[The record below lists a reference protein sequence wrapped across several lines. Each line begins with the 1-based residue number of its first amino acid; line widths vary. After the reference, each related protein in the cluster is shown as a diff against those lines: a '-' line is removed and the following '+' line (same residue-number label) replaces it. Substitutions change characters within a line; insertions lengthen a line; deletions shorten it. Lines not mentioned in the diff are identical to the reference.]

1 MVGGLVWQ
9 VGQTRAVGFAGRADG
24 SPGMVT
30 LTPCAGLVLAY
41 LNFAIWAFRAGNSQ
55 EGEGEAGAVAVAEG
69 AAAAGGAAL
78 VKRFGLSRSRTSVMP
93 KVNFGVDW
101 AMGAVEDNAGA
112 GDVGASTF
120 CTGEDA
126 LQLSWV
132 VSRSE
137 SSPEELL
144 LELVHDWKLRG
155 MITATSKSKQ

>member
-1 MVGGLVWQ
+1 MV
-9 VGQTRAVGFAGRADG
+9 
-24 SPGMVT
+24 
-30 LTPCAGLVLAY
+30 
-41 LNFAIWAFRAGNSQ
+41 
-55 EGEGEAGAVAVAEG
+55 VAEG

-78 VKRFGLSRSRTSVMP
+78 VKQFGLSRSRTSVAP

-101 AMGAVEDNAGA
+101 ATGAVEDDAGA

-132 VSRSE
+132 VSRSV

-144 LELVHDWKLRG
+144 LELVRDWKLWG

>member
-1 MVGGLVWQ
+1 MKQ
-9 VGQTRAVGFAGRADG
+9 
-24 SPGMVT
+24 
-30 LTPCAGLVLAY
+30 
-41 LNFAIWAFRAGNSQ
+41 
-55 EGEGEAGAVAVAEG
+55 
-69 AAAAGGAAL
+69 
-78 VKRFGLSRSRTSVMP
+78 FGLSRSRTSVTL

-101 AMGAVEDNAGA
+101 ATGAVEDDAGA

-120 CTGEDA
+120 RTGEDA

-155 MITATSKSKQ
+155 MITATSKSKH